1 RWCSGRPPLR
11 PEHPR
16 RRRPGRAAPGVRVR
30 RPRTGRGVEPGDRPG
45 RAGRRRTPGQPALG
59 GARGAGPDDDLGV
72 AAARR
77 AGRAQGRRGC
87 PVVTGFLAT
96 AGEVVAVTAPPAAA
110 RLVEQA
116 AGERLA
122 ATAPAAPTV
131 LLDLQ
136 ADNRPFD
143 RAGLRPLTRG
153 AYSGGGRVL
162 LLDAC
167 SSGFDL
173 LVTAGEPA
181 GTLAVLA
188 RYRPATRTRAANLAL
203 AGRFR
208 LLAGQTLL
216 HYPVLWRSGWRGR
229 VPLHAATVAFGGG
242 VLLLAG
248 ETECFGLA
256 EPLRVD
262 GSGRP
267 GRTSHGRRAAPFGHR
282 AARLA
287 PDRVVVLERGPRT
300 EVARIGAPE
309 AARSLGAGTYAAGE
323 LRRYWAFAAT
333 LALGTGIGPVH
344 PPVTAIAAGYADRS
358 PCLRVRVG
366 DHDAVDLERL

>member
-1 RWCSGRPPLR
+1 M
-11 PEHPR
+11 
-16 RRRPGRAAPGVRVR
+16 
-30 RPRTGRGVEPGDRPG
+30 TGY
-45 RAGRRRTPGQPALG
+45 
-59 GARGAGPDDDLGV
+59 
-72 AAARR
+72 
-77 AGRAQGRRGC
+77 
-87 PVVTGFLAT
+87 LAT
-96 AGEVVAVTAPPAAA
+96 AGEVVAVTGPPAAA

-153 AYSGGGRVL
+153 AYAGGGRVL

-173 LVTAGEPA
+173 LVTAGESA

-188 RYRPATRTRAANLAL
+188 RYRPATRTRAANVAL

-229 VPLHAATVAFGGG
+229 APLHGATVALDGG
-242 VLLLAG
+242 VLLLAGPGGVGKSTLMRRAVAAGAAAGADNLCSAG

-287 PDRVVVLERGPRT
+287 PDRVVVLERGRRT

-309 AARSLGAGTYAAGE
+309 AARSLAAGTYAAGE

-366 DHDAVDLERL
+366 DHDAVDLERLTALPAAAGS